1 MPSVQGVVVSDDLTT
16 ISVMAAAIVCSVAL
30 PLCILLGYRA
40 ISEKIELSRAIS
52 LALIIS
58 LCCWPLFFGLFM
70 EIRSSADALKIDPTG
85 KFISYI
91 IILPVLSFVIAPVS
105 LFFGIGMLLVHF
117 LGGTILWLKR
127 VIILFVVSWIVE
139 IIFLYVAFSPD

>member
-1 MPSVQGVVVSDDLTT
+1 
-16 ISVMAAAIVCSVAL
+16 MAAAIVCSVAL